1 MIKIMIDKEKDQE
14 KSEEVEKFL
23 SKVEE
28 RIRKINASLNNNA
41 ET

>member
-1 MIKIMIDKEKDQE
+1 MIDKQKDQGT
-14 KSEEVEKFL
+14 SEEVEKFL

-28 RIRKINASLNNNA
+28 RIRKINASLGSNA